1 MDNVVVEVL
10 FDVVVS
16 NEHRSSYGFTVQV
29 LCNQSSE
36 SEQVLISVKNDI
48 DLSVGFE
55 WCEAITQV
63 CNLVVRFN
71 FISTVFSLS

>member
-1 MDNVVVEVL
+1 MDDVVVEVL

-16 NEHRSSYGFTVQV
+16 NKRCSSYGCIVQV

-63 CNLVVRFN
+63 
-71 FISTVFSLS
+71 

>member
-16 NEHRSSYGFTVQV
+16 NKHRSSYSCTVQV

-63 CNLVVRFN
+63 
-71 FISTVFSLS
+71 